1 MPPTTV
7 SHFELL
13 EKLGEGG
20 MGAVYRARD
29 LKLNRIVALKFLS
42 PKLIGSVEQQERF
55 KREAVIISSLSHPHI
70 AIVYEV
76 DEIERKPFLALEFLA
91 GGTLQSRICA
101 NGGHLPVSSLVAWAI
116 GLAEGLEHAHRH
128 SVIHRDVKSSNAMF
142 DAEGRIKLTDFGLA
156 QSPEEARHQAPGRIE
171 GTIGYLPPEQWEGAT
186 PDTRG
191 DLFSFGVLLFE
202 MATGTLPFPG
212 KDLQEIIGKLLSTDP
227 LPLSFFRSDLPVDF
241 QAIVSRLLQKKPENR
256 FPSAHQVA
264 RALRAL
270 EIPSADSLATQTIA
284 LASRPAPP
292 FNRRWFAVAVVPLL
306 AGAGWNYAEP
316 IRRWISSSRLPD
328 RKHVAVLPF
337 RSIGGDPSQQAF
349 CDGLTET
356 LTTALTKH
364 GGFSVVP
371 SADAR
376 KLHNSGA
383 ARREFGV
390 NLVIASSIQR
400 RGDEFRVILTLIDAV
415 TLRQI
420 DAETIDWPVQTLHE
434 MEDSVISRISNLLN
448 VAASAPVNPLLA
460 GASQLPSAY
469 DAYIRGRGF
478 LYRFDKAGNYDR
490 AKQQFE
496 AAIHADPRFALA
508 HIALAATN
516 LGLYRLRRDPSDLAA
531 AKDAANQAIQLKSN
545 LAGGHIVLG
554 AILTELNSPDQ
565 ATAELELAIKLD
577 PRDAAAYRELAR
589 LYRSQKRHREAE
601 QTYQRAIAMR
611 PMDWIGYSNLGL
623 YYLSRQRQ
631 AEAEV
636 QLRKVIELTP
646 DNHLG
651 YRNLGTAL
659 LGAGKDPEQ
668 AEAMMRK
675 AVELNPGGRNYNN
688 LGALLIFH
696 QRYGEAVPVM
706 ERAVQLAAEE
716 GANDYKALGN
726 LGDAYWLSGAPSEKS
741 RQAWQQALA
750 IVQKRSSAKPADAEL
765 LVTQALY
772 QSKVGDTT
780 AATAATSKA
789 VLLAPENATVH
800 YIAALAYATANLD
813 ARALDEIRTAARQ
826 GYSLDEIRRAP
837 EFSRYQRLPAF
848 QQVLTTPAAPK
859 QN

>member
-29 LKLNRIVALKFLS
+29 RKLNRIVALKFLS
-42 PKLIGSVEQQERF
+42 PKLIGSAEQQERF
-55 KREAVIISSLSHPHI
+55 KREALIISSLSHPHV
-70 AIVYEV
+70 ATVFEV
-76 DEIERKPFLALEFLA
+76 DEIDGKPFLALEFLG
-91 GGTLQSRICA
+91 GGTLQSRIRA
-101 NGGHLPVSSLVAWAI
+101 HGGHLSVSSVVAWAI

-156 QSPEEARHQAPGRIE
+156 QSPEEARSQAPGKIE
-171 GTIGYLPPEQWEGAT
+171 GTIGYLPPEQWEGAP

-202 MATGTLPFPG
+202 MATGALPFPG
-212 KDLQEIIGKLLSTDP
+212 KDLQEIIGKLLSADP
-227 LPLSFFRSDLPVDF
+227 PPLSSFRADLPVAL

-270 EIPSADSLATQTIA
+270 HIPSADSLPTQSIA
-284 LASRPAPP
+284 LSPPPVPP
-292 FNRRWFAVAVVPLL
+292 FNRRWFAL
-306 AGAGWNYAEP
+306 AALPIVGGAGWTYAETL
-316 IRRWISSSRLPD
+316 RRWIASSRLPD

-337 RSIGGDPSQQAF
+337 RSIGGDPGQQAF

-376 KLHNSGA
+376 KLQSSGD

-415 TLRQI
+415 SLRQI
-420 DAETIDWPVQTLHE
+420 DAETIDWPVRTLHE
-434 MEDSVISRISNLLN
+434 MEDSVIARISNLLN
-448 VAASAPVNPLLA
+448 VAATQPVNPLLA

-469 DAYIRGRGF
+469 DAYLRGRGF
-478 LYRFDKAGNYDR
+478 LYRLDKAGNFDR
-490 AKQQFE
+490 AKQQFQ
-496 AAIHADPRFALA
+496 AAIQADPRFALA
-508 HIALAATN
+508 HIALAETN
-516 LGLYRLRRDPSDLAA
+516 LGLYRVRRDPSDLAA
-531 AKDAANQAIQLKSN
+531 AQSAADQAIQLKSS

-554 AILTELNSPDQ
+554 AILAELNSPEK
-565 ATAELELAIKLD
+565 ATAELELALKLD
-577 PRDAAAYRELAR
+577 PRDPSGYRELAR

-611 PMDWIGYSNLGL
+611 PTDWMGYSNLGF
-623 YYLSRQRQ
+623 YYLTRQRQ

-636 QLRKVIELTP
+636 ELRKVIELTP

-659 LGAGKDPEQ
+659 LGAGKDPAQ

-688 LGALLIFH
+688 LGALLIFY
-696 QRYGEAVPVM
+696 QRYREAVPVM
-706 ERAVQLAAEE
+706 EKAVQLAAEE

-726 LGDAYWLSGAPSEKS
+726 LGDAYWLSGHVPERS

-750 IVQKRSSAKPADAEL
+750 IVQKRSSAKPTDAEL

-772 QSKVGDTT
+772 QSKVGDTA
-780 AATAATSKA
+780 AATAAIAKA
-789 VLLAPENATVH
+789 VLLAPESATVH
-800 YIAALAYATANLD
+800 YIAALAYATAKLD
-813 ARALDEIRTAARQ
+813 PLALDEIRTAARQ
-826 GYSLDEIRRAP
+826 GYSRDEIRRAP
-837 EFSRYQRLPAF
+837 EFSRYQELPAF
-848 QQVLTTPAAPK
+848 EQALNPPASP
-859 QN
+859 NRR

>member
-29 LKLNRIVALKFLS
+29 RKLNRIVALKFLS
-42 PKLIGSVEQQERF
+42 PKLIGSAEQQERF
-55 KREAVIISSLSHPHI
+55 KREALIISSLSHPHV
-70 AIVYEV
+70 ATVFEV
-76 DEIERKPFLALEFLA
+76 DEIEGKPFLALEFLA
-91 GGTLQSRICA
+91 GGTLQSRIRA
-101 NGGHLPVSSLVAWAI
+101 NGGHLSVSSVVAWAI

-156 QSPEEARHQAPGRIE
+156 QSPAEAQNQTPGKIE
-171 GTIGYLPPEQWEGAT
+171 GTIGYLPPEQWEGAP

-202 MATGTLPFPG
+202 MATGALPFPG
-212 KDLQEIIGKLLSTDP
+212 KDLQEIIGKLLSADP
-227 LPLSFFRSDLPVDF
+227 PPLSSFRADLPVAL
-241 QAIVSRLLQKKPENR
+241 QAIVSRLLQKNPENR

-270 EIPSADSLATQTIA
+270 HIPSADSLPTQSIA
-284 LASRPAPP
+284 LSPP
-292 FNRRWFAVAVVPLL
+292 PVPPLNRRWFALAVLPILG
-306 AGAGWNYAEP
+306 GAGWTYAEP
-316 IRRWISSSRLPD
+316 IRRWISSPRLPD

-337 RSIGGDPSQQAF
+337 RSIGGDPGQQAF

-364 GGFSVVP
+364 GGYSVVP

-376 KLHNSGA
+376 KLQSSGD

-400 RGDEFRVILTLIDAV
+400 RGEEFRVILTLIDAV

-434 MEDSVISRISNLLN
+434 MEDSVIARISNLLN
-448 VAASAPVNPLLA
+448 VAATAPVNPLLA

-478 LYRFDKAGNYDR
+478 LYRWDKPGNYDR
-490 AKQQFE
+490 AKQQFQ
-496 AAIHADPRFALA
+496 AALQTDPRFALS
-508 HIALAATN
+508 HIALAETN
-516 LGLYRLRRDPSDLAA
+516 LGLYRVRRDPSDLAA

-577 PRDAAAYRELAR
+577 PRDPSAYRVLAR

-611 PMDWIGYSNLGL
+611 PTDWIGYSDLGF
-623 YYLSRQRQ
+623 YYLTRQRQ

-659 LGAGKDPEQ
+659 LSAGKDPSQ
-668 AEAMMRK
+668 AEAMMRR
-675 AVELNPGGRNYNN
+675 AIELNPGGRNYNN
-688 LGALLIFH
+688 LGALLIFFK
-696 QRYGEAVPVM
+696 RYREAVPVM
-706 ERAVQLAAEE
+706 EKAVQLSAEE
-716 GANDYKALGN
+716 GANDFKGLGN
-726 LGDAYWLSGAPSEKS
+726 LGDSYSLSGDSPEKAK
-741 RQAWQQALA
+741 QAWRQALA
-750 IVQKRSSAKPADAEL
+750 IVQKRSRDKPADAEL
-765 LVTQALY
+765 VAFQAIY
-772 QSKVGDTT
+772 QAKTGDHT
-780 AATAATSKA
+780 AATALIAKA
-789 VLLAPENATVH
+789 VLLAPENSTVH
-800 YIAALAYATANLD
+800 YIAALTYATANLD
-813 ARALDEIRTAARQ
+813 ANALDELRVAIRQ
-826 GYSLDEIRRAP
+826 GYSREEIRRAP
-837 EFSRYQRLPAF
+837 EFSRYQQVPAF
-848 QQVLTTPAAPK
+848 EQILTKPASPK
-859 QN
+859 QQ